1 MQMKGIKHM
10 RSQLLEF
17 EFISQTNKQTKAGL
31 PLFLDTWGWL
41 SGSEHLGCAPMC
53 GAWLL

>member
-1 MQMKGIKHM
+1 MKGIKHM